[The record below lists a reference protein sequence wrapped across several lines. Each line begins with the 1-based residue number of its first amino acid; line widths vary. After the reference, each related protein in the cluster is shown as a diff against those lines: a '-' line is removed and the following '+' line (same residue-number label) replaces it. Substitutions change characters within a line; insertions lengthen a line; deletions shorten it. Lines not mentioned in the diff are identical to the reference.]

1 MDTPGN
7 MTRSANMLI
16 MTNHTQKR
24 HPNKRWCHKKRR
36 SNKGKRHGMKSRPK
50 EGGRPRGQEL
60 EKLQEQL
67 KQRLLGLASDADP
80 RAI

>member
-1 MDTPGN
+1 MSGCLAATCSEIGFESGRETASP
-7 MTRSANMLI
+7 
-16 MTNHTQKR
+16 
-24 HPNKRWCHKKRR
+24 
-36 SNKGKRHGMKSRPK
+36 NKGKRHGIKSRPK